1 MLPKKLFIY
10 RENEGTDDEF
20 FMVGEVLEDCAQKGE
35 VVLVGVY
42 ELKEQLEV
50 TLEVKETVHIQS
62 AA

>member
-10 RENEGTDDEF
+10 RENEGTDDAF
-20 FMVGEVLEDCAQKGE
+20 FMTNETIEDCAVKGE

-50 TLEVKETVHIQS
+50 TLEVKETVHVQS

>member
-10 RENEGTDDEF
+10 RENEGNEDEF
-20 FMVGEVLEDCAQKGE
+20 LLCENTVEDCAKKGE